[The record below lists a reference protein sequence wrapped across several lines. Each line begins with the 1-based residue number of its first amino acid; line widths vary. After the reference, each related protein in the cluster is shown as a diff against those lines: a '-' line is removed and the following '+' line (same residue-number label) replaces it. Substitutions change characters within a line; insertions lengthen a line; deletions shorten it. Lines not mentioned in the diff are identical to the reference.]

1 MLVMYHSPF
10 LPGRQGTK
18 HDGVR
23 DAMSTTVN
31 RFDTPGLR
39 CLPMLME
46 CCSMVL
52 AIVLGSVCW
61 LGFGVAH
68 AQPPQPL
75 QHAWELSPNFG
86 DVWSMTKPARS
97 YFVNVENLDSSDTE
111 LRLITAQ
118 LICLN
123 HDKDGFKG
131 GDRAIELLMARLKS
145 NSEPLLV
152 RRVMVSA
159 VCLLDDG
166 THAASL
172 WEIARDDMDMRATV
186 ARALA
191 KWKKPIA
198 LEYWRDRVRSPAT
211 NSFDLAFALEG
222 LASVGTAEDRQTL
235 VSCMRS
241 NTVSES
247 NRVLASLALGATNA
261 SGMNVLA
268 EELLASE
275 LVDRYTLAA
284 NLLRHHSDE
293 ESLSKLLVIMNSG
306 PNTAR
311 RIVAEAI
318 AAHFPQKA
326 IELAPGWTTDSDN
339 NLRRLAL
346 VVLKG
351 INSTEATKLQA
362 TLLGD
367 TNVEV
372 RNLAREQ
379 LLGIAQGDMRSVV
392 DACVSEQLESSN
404 WRGIEQSV
412 ILSTQLRDRSRCDTF
427 VRLLDH
433 PQAEVYMHAGWGLME
448 LADTPEILERIQKYC
463 EPITDQLDQG
473 TKIGEKAETIRL
485 SFLLETLGKN
495 HVSSAVPM
503 LKRYIPKQDF
513 RMGNL
518 SRASAIWALGKIEKD
533 TDDPAL
539 RGQLRERIQDLAS
552 MTPENYLVGYA
563 CMLALGEFGY
573 KDSRETLV
581 KTGAMRPNPLGYA
594 VEWAVEKIDQAGK

>member
-1 MLVMYHSPF
+1 
-10 LPGRQGTK
+10 
-18 HDGVR
+18 
-23 DAMSTTVN
+23 MSTTVN

-412 ILSTQLRDRSRCDTF
+412 ILSTQLRDQSRCDTF

-463 EPITDQLDQG
+463 EPITDQLEQG

>member
-1 MLVMYHSPF
+1 
-10 LPGRQGTK
+10 
-18 HDGVR
+18 
-23 DAMSTTVN
+23 MSTTVN

-222 LASVGTAEDRQTL
+222 LASVGTAEDRQSL

-463 EPITDQLDQG
+463 EPITDQLEQG

-485 SFLLETLGKN
+485 SFLLETLGKT

>member
-1 MLVMYHSPF
+1 
-10 LPGRQGTK
+10 
-18 HDGVR
+18 
-23 DAMSTTVN
+23 MSTTVN

-198 LEYWRDRVRSPAT
+198 LEYWRERVRSPAT

-222 LASVGTAEDRQTL
+222 LASVGTAEDRQSL

-412 ILSTQLRDRSRCDTF
+412 ILSTQLRDQSRCDTF

-463 EPITDQLDQG
+463 EPITDQLEQG

>member
-1 MLVMYHSPF
+1 
-10 LPGRQGTK
+10 
-18 HDGVR
+18 
-23 DAMSTTVN
+23 MSTTVN

-198 LEYWRDRVRSPAT
+198 LEYWRERVRSPAT

-222 LASVGTAEDRQTL
+222 LASVGTAEDRQSL

-261 SGMNVLA
+261 SGMNGLA

-448 LADTPEILERIQKYC
+448 LADTPEILERIQK
-463 EPITDQLDQG
+463 
-473 TKIGEKAETIRL
+473 
-485 SFLLETLGKN
+485 
-495 HVSSAVPM
+495 
-503 LKRYIPKQDF
+503 
-513 RMGNL
+513 
-518 SRASAIWALGKIEKD
+518 
-533 TDDPAL
+533 
-539 RGQLRERIQDLAS
+539 
-552 MTPENYLVGYA
+552 
-563 CMLALGEFGY
+563 
-573 KDSRETLV
+573 
-581 KTGAMRPNPLGYA
+581 
-594 VEWAVEKIDQAGK
+594 

>member
-1 MLVMYHSPF
+1 
-10 LPGRQGTK
+10 
-18 HDGVR
+18 
-23 DAMSTTVN
+23 MSTTVN

-463 EPITDQLDQG
+463 EPITDQLEQG

>member
-1 MLVMYHSPF
+1 
-10 LPGRQGTK
+10 
-18 HDGVR
+18 
-23 DAMSTTVN
+23 MSTTVN

-198 LEYWRDRVRSPAT
+198 LEYWRERVRSPAT

-261 SGMNVLA
+261 SGMNGLA

-463 EPITDQLDQG
+463 EPITDQLEQG